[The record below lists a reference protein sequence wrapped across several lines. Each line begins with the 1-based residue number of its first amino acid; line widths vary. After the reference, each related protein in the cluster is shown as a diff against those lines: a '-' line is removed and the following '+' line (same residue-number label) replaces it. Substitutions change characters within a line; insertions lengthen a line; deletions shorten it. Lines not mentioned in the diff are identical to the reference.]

1 MFRPIENNSEL
12 KGMAF
17 AVAFGE
23 RETDLLHLRKY
34 GLNMGNVFINYSGI
48 QIEMHKKFN
57 DRMGIAYSLFRK
69 PFGSSENLLEFIP
82 NTEYQFEVTGSDV
95 FEPITFSLT
104 SPNVLMDITSP
115 ANGQVINPTQD
126 LTINWNGGNS
136 EGKVAVRLMPLM
148 KYQKGPKGGHR
159 GSGKNHPRFDRIIFE
174 ILESNTGTYTFTAE
188 ALQRVLYEID
198 AEVLMVEVSQ
208 MDFGEVEHNNGMLH
222 TAMRNG
228 NSVIMKIQ

>member
-1 MFRPIENNSEL
+1 
-12 KGMAF
+12 
-17 AVAFGE
+17 
-23 RETDLLHLRKY
+23 
-34 GLNMGNVFINYSGI
+34 
-48 QIEMHKKFN
+48 
-57 DRMGIAYSLFRK
+57 
-69 PFGSSENLLEFIP
+69 
-82 NTEYQFEVTGSDV
+82 
-95 FEPITFSLT
+95 
-104 SPNVLMDITSP
+104 
-115 ANGQVINPTQD
+115 
-126 LTINWNGGNS
+126 
-136 EGKVAVRLMPLM
+136 M

-159 GSGKNHPRFDRIIFE
+159 RSGKNHPRFDRIIFE